1 MTQEERDA
9 ADASRRR
16 AEADSRSADET
27 NRAAE
32 STSKL
37 TASQQRDLVLRL
49 QQLGVLK
56 DTNASFTRLQFTT
69 EGLSNE
75 QRKAAAAS
83 DLKYQKDQAG
93 RQAFE
98 QLITAAKGLT
108 TTLLNASSADSSLK
122 KYNSTIETVT
132 GSASNLAK
140 SFGLVGVVLSKFID
154 LAGWAAKET
163 VVYTDNM
170 IGAKRELSSLGAIGK
185 MTTSEINDLG
195 LKANYTSTTINGLI
209 KPIKSLGPSIMSL
222 GDNVTKGVGAF
233 GDMAAVSREQIDYYR
248 AMGIEQDAL
257 TQNQADYVN
266 LLAKSG
272 IVIND
277 QMKRDGALRAASL
290 EYTNNLLTLSS
301 ITGQSIEQNKKQQEQ
316 ARAHYEFQLR
326 QMELSQQSADIQK
339 KINSGEM
346 GKGEGERQMAALKM
360 QQEQNAMIVDAA
372 QRIKGS
378 AGAAEAAKLI
388 ANKGAVTSGAQAL
401 GLGQG
406 FIELVQKTAR
416 GQKVEQG
423 QAENTLQKQSEGNL
437 RRYGAGVLTNAPE
450 TADLTMMKDVE
461 SLKTN
466 TLYMGKDWEKLYKE
480 NKVPGYEAGKS
491 PDAQKENAEKAIAAI
506 KEKEFQAQELRDKA
520 ARKVIDLLG
529 EENVQRGLVI
539 AGLVGLAG
547 VTWQAVKAFKAFL
560 QLGGFLLGGS
570 AAAAAG
576 AAGASGAGAAA
587 AAAAAGGAGAAK
599 AAGATKTAAEI
610 KAMKP
615 SERLAHHKSV
625 AEANAAKE
633 IPAAKPVT
641 GPSPLAKPA
650 GALKKIT
657 GFKGGPAMGGALAIG
672 SIAADYGA
680 DKLEEAGHDKSAAA
694 LRIAGNAATGAA
706 IGSMIPIVGTA
717 VGALAGAAYGL
728 YNNFDSLTGK
738 TKDAAKVSE
747 DSTKADSDGKDVTV
761 KLNGSFVEMTTV
773 TKAFTV
779 ALKDATEQLGN
790 LGTGGTGKPEGT
802 KPAAGGGGSVSGSRN
817 NVEIK
822 NKAGDVIETRTG
834 GNLNWRN
841 NNPGNIRSGAFATSM
856 GAIGENGGFAVFPSE
871 EMGKIA
877 ADTLLKGKNYA
888 KLTAAEAIKRWAP
901 SADNNDPVKYA
912 ADISKKTGIDMN
924 KKYVDMSPKE
934 QSMFLDAMNKIEGG
948 KKGTVTAG
956 SAAHPTAAPVVT
968 ASATP
973 QRDNSPRRGNIPSA
987 APVAATPVKSET
999 SEFRIANEI
1008 VSPDK
1013 PLSEKQ
1019 LAVLGLSLSS
1029 GNQYPAYVM
1038 EKYNKQ
1044 KAAKPVTVATATPD
1058 EPGVPTF
1065 AAGGI
1070 VSGPTMALLG
1080 ESKRNPNEVVAPF
1093 NPDSPLAKWLMSPNA
1108 TPPEIPTAKA
1118 NPVADIQ
1125 GITAEMISLLT
1136 DKFDEMIDKLSRSN
1150 DTQEQILKYSK
1161 M

>member
-37 TASQQRDLVLRL
+37 TASQQRNLIQSL

-56 DTNASFTRLQFTT
+56 DTNASFTRLQSTT

-140 SFGLVGVVLSKFID
+140 SFGIVGVVLSKFID

-163 VVYTDNM
+163 VVYSDNM
-170 IGAKRELSSLGAIGK
+170 IAAKRELSSLGAIGK

-222 GDNVTKGVGAF
+222 GDNVNKGVGAF
-233 GDMAAVSREQIDYYR
+233 ADMAAVSREQIDYYR

-480 NKVPGYEAGKS
+480 NKVSGYEAGKS

-529 EENVQRGLVI
+529 EENVQRGLAI

-547 VTWQAVKAFKAFL
+547 VAWQAVKAFKAFL
-560 QLGGFLLGGS
+560 QLGGFLLGGG
-570 AAAAAG
+570 AAAAAGAAG

-633 IPAAKPVT
+633 IPAAKPVP

-790 LGTGGTGKPEGT
+790 LGTGGTGKPPEGSKPPGSSGNTGGSTPGSSSADGQKAVGILMTKGWSKEQAAGIVGNLQQESGMNTKAHNKKENAQGIAQWRGERLEAFKKKYGKEVMNATLEEQLDFVDHELKTTEKKAGNLLKTAKSASDAAKIVDKHFERSAGTEVNRRTANAEVLMT
-802 KPAAGGGGSVSGSRN
+802 KP
-817 NVEIK
+817 
-822 NKAGDVIETRTG
+822 
-834 GNLNWRN
+834 
-841 NNPGNIRSGAFATSM
+841 
-856 GAIGENGGFAVFPSE
+856 
-871 EMGKIA
+871 
-877 ADTLLKGKNYA
+877 
-888 KLTAAEAIKRWAP
+888 
-901 SADNNDPVKYA
+901 
-912 ADISKKTGIDMN
+912 
-924 KKYVDMSPKE
+924 
-934 QSMFLDAMNKIEGG
+934 
-948 KKGTVTAG
+948 TVTA
-956 SAAHPTAAPVVT
+956 AV
-968 ASATP
+968 ATP
-973 QRDNSPRRGNIPSA
+973 RDTSPRRGNIPSPP
-987 APVAATPVKSET
+987 PVAATPVKTES
-999 SEFRIANEI
+999 SDFRIADEI

-1013 PLSEKQ
+1013 PLSDRQ
-1019 LAVLGLSLSS
+1019 LAVLGSSLRA